1 MANSDINSMSDNPLV
16 EADYTDE
23 EYFFIKDL
31 LHRFEFDYNFHENID
46 SIFVP
51 STLELTHD
59 ILIDDDRFV
68 FAVKLVKKSNGFLL
82 TFAQNFL
89 I

>member
-1 MANSDINSMSDNPLV
+1 MSDNPLV

-23 EYFFIKDL
+23 EYFFIKEL
-31 LHRFEFDYNFHENID
+31 LHRFEFDYSFHETID
-46 SIFVP
+46 DLFVP
-51 STLELTHD
+51 STLELAHD
-59 ILIDDDRFV
+59 ILIDNDRFV
-68 FAVKLVKKSNGFLL
+68 FEVKVVKKSNGFML